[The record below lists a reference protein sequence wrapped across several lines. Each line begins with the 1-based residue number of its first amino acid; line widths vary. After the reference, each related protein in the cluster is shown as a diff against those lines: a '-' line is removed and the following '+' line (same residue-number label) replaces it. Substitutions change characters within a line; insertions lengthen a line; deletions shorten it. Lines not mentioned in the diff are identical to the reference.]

1 MITVT
6 IKVFLFG
13 LVTTFFN
20 FRTQHVLL
28 PAQVDVSLTL
38 NYPPTGLIF
47 RIDVD
52 MAGVGGVDRAIGEEG
67 AGDDG
72 IAGEQ
77 GAVGDQGALGDEGV
91 VDAGA

>member
-13 LVTTFFN
+13 LITTFFN
-20 FRTQHVLL
+20 FRTQHILL

-47 RIDVD
+47 RIHVD
-52 MAGVGGVDRAIGEEG
+52 MAGVGSVDRAIGEEG
-67 AGDDG
+67 AGDEG
-72 IAGEQ
+72 TAGEE

-91 VDAGA
+91 VDGGA

>member
-1 MITVT
+1 MITIT

-13 LVTTFFN
+13 LITTFFN

-38 NYPPTGLIF
+38 NYPPMGLIF

-67 AGDDG
+67 AGDEG
-72 IAGEQ
+72 NA
-77 GAVGDQGALGDEGV
+77 GDEGV
-91 VDAGA
+91 VDGGAL

>member
-6 IKVFLFG
+6 IKVSLFG
-13 LVTTFFN
+13 LITTFFN

-28 PAQVDVSLTL
+28 PAQVDVSLTF
-38 NYPPTGLIF
+38 NYPPTGMIF

-67 AGDDG
+67 AGDEG
-72 IAGEQ
+72 IAGEE

-91 VDAGA
+91 VGAGA